1 VKLLQGLLVLGL
13 LGGGAALWAGPERL
27 PGGSVSGL
35 LDTARVSAEGPRVI
49 YQFVDDAGN
58 VRMVDRLADVPA
70 DRRDGVG
77 RIEVPVEPVR
87 TAKAKTAP
95 EIVIYTTTWCGFCRK
110 MVEELDTRGLSYTNR
125 DIEHDPGARDELV
138 RLVGS
143 TAVPVTVIGGK
154 VIRGYDP
161 DRLRKLVPR

>member
-1 VKLLQGLLVLGL
+1 VKLVQGLLVLGL

-95 EIVIYTTTWCGFCRK
+95 
-110 MVEELDTRGLSYTNR
+110 DTRGLSYTNR